1 MRVSTERQAIPM
13 TYAEYALLPKDR
25 NRYEVLDGELFMT
38 PSPTYRHQVAASE
51 LARILLDHVSRHGM
65 GRVLAA
71 PMDVVLSETNIV
83 QPDVLFLRAERLP
96 PSDAANIRVAPDLVV
111 EVISPSTV
119 TEDREY
125 KKAVYARHGVAHY
138 WIVDPDARTLEMYS
152 LAGASYA
159 LAAEYAGD
167 ATATS
172 SLFPGLAIPLTQL
185 WA

>member
-1 MRVSTERQAIPM
+1 M

-38 PSPTYRHQVAASE
+38 PSPTYRHQVAAFE
-51 LARILLDHVSRHGM
+51 LAGILRDHVSKHRM
-65 GRVLAA
+65 GRVLVA

-83 QPDVLFLRAERLP
+83 EPDVLFLRTDRVP
-96 PSDAANIRVAPDLVV
+96 PSDAANIQVAPDLAV

-138 WIVDPDARTLEMYS
+138 WLVDPDARTLEMYVLS
-152 LAGASYA
+152 GPSYA
-159 LAAEYAGD
+159 LAAEFAGS
-167 ATATS
+167 AAAAS
-172 SLFPGLAIPLTQL
+172 PLFPGLSIPLAQL
-185 WA
+185 WV

>member
-1 MRVSTERQAIPM
+1 MRVSTRRQAVPM
-13 TYAEYALLPKDR
+13 TYAEYALLPQDR

-38 PSPTYRHQVAASE
+38 PSPTYRHQVAAFE
-51 LARILLDHVSRHGM
+51 LASILRNHVARHGL
-65 GRVLAA
+65 GRVLVA

-83 QPDVLFLRAERLP
+83 QPDILFLRADRV
-96 PSDAANIRVAPDLVV
+96 PSGDAANIRVAPDLVV
-111 EVISPSTV
+111 EVVSPSSIA
-119 TEDREY
+119 EDREH
-125 KKAVYARHGVAHY
+125 KKAVYARHGVFHY
-138 WIVDPDARTLEMYS
+138 WIVDPEARTLEMYS

-167 ATATS
+167 ASATS